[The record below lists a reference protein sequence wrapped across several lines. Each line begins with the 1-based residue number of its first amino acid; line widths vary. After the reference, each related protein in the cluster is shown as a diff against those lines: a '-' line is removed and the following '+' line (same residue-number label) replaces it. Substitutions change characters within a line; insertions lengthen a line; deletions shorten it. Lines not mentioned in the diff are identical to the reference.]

1 MTPKS
6 RLEAVLSGEQTDRPP
21 CICPGGMMNLVVSE
35 LLEKSNIHF
44 IEAHHNATVMAEIAD
59 AVYRENCFENYGVP
73 FCMTVEAEEMGALV
87 DYGDNYCEP
96 HVTHYVIQSVDDWQL
111 LQTPTTKGGRSKVVL
126 DALQILKEKNPEV
139 PVIGNITGP
148 ISTASSVMEPVVFY
162 KELRK
167 KNRKAHEMMAFV
179 TEKLI
184 QFAVQQVEA
193 GAEVIA
199 ISDPSGTGEIMG
211 PKLFEE
217 FTVPYLNQLVEAIR
231 DKGAVSIVHICGQMK
246 QVYPQIDLV
255 KSDVL
260 SFDSVVAMK
269 DAKKNL
275 PERLIMGNVSTF
287 SIEFA
292 TPDKVMS
299 LTQSCLRSGADII
312 SPACGLGMNSPLEN
326 VQAMLKS
333 LKESGR

>member
-6 RLEAVLSGEQTDRPP
+6 RLEAVLSREQIDRPP
-21 CICPGGMMNLVVSE
+21 CICPGGMMNLVVSD
-35 LLEKSNIHF
+35 LLEKSNSNF
-44 IEAHHNATVMAEIAD
+44 IEAHQDAKMMAEIAD
-59 AVYRENCFENYGVP
+59 AVYKENCFENYGVP

-87 DYGDNYCEP
+87 DYGDNHCEP
-96 HVTHYVIQSVDDWQL
+96 HVTHYVIQSVDDWRS
-111 LQTPTTKGGRSKVVL
+111 LQSSKPEGGRSEVVL
-126 DALQILKEKNPEV
+126 KALQILKEKNPEV
-139 PVIGNITGP
+139 PLIGNITGP

-167 KNRKAHEMMAFV
+167 KNSKAHEMMAFV
-179 TEKLI
+179 TEKLT
-184 QFAVQQVEA
+184 QFALQQVEA
-193 GAEVIA
+193 GADVIA

-211 PKLFEE
+211 PKLFQE
-217 FTVPYLNQLVEAIR
+217 FTVPYLNQLVQAIR
-231 DKGAVSIVHICGQMK
+231 DKGAASIVHICGQMK
-246 QVYPQIDLV
+246 QVYPQVDLV

-275 PERLIMGNVSTF
+275 PDRLVMGNVSTF
-287 SIEFA
+287 SIEFS

-299 LTQSCLRSGADII
+299 LTQNCLRSGADII

-333 LKESGR
+333 LKEGGR